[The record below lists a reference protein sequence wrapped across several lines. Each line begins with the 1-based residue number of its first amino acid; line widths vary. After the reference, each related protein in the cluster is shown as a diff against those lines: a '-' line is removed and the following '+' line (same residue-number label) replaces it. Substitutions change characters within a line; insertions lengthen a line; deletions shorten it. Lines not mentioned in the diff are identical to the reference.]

1 MNLIANAAV
10 YDFGQTLAG
19 ARASRTRLGR
29 LFKSLSVSGR
39 MLDIG
44 GGTGSIQPYLTSG
57 TAYMCLELEAPKP
70 RRLMAKFPGTAAT
83 LSDASRLP
91 VRTGSVENVLT
102 IAVPHHLGNPAWELM
117 LSETHRVL
125 KPGGYLFLLE
135 PLKYRALGGPDAMGS

>member
-1 MNLIANAAV
+1 
-10 YDFGQTLAG
+10 
-19 ARASRTRLGR
+19 
-29 LFKSLSVSGR
+29 
-39 MLDIG
+39 
-44 GGTGSIQPYLTSG
+44 
-57 TAYMCLELEAPKP
+57 MCLELEAPKP

-135 PLKYRALGGPDAMGS
+135 PLSTARWAGRMLWGLDRGSYPRTKEALLAILRRVPG